1 MPNKSI
7 LIICGVLI
15 GHLLLLYT
23 PVYMV
28 NSIEIRGGYGDDKI
42 KPNEIFFAHYIGPAS
57 SDIFYLG
64 YTDEVIINISW
75 TYPRQVIL
83 SIIINLGNSTVW
95 IGMIKENRSIQIK
108 TGGLT
113 TLKIINDNSYDV
125 DVDGY
130 VKFTPAANHSS
141 T

>member
-7 LIICGVLI
+7 LITCGVLI
-15 GHLLLLYT
+15 SHLILLFTPIYT
-23 PVYMV
+23 VD
-28 NSIEIRGGYGDDKI
+28 SIETRGGYGDEKI
-42 KPNEIFFAHYIGPAS
+42 NPNEIFFAHYIGPGS

-75 TYPRQVIL
+75 THPRQVIL
-83 SIIINLGNSTVW
+83 SIVVNLGNSTVW
-95 IGMIKENRSIQIK
+95 VGMIQENRSIQIK

-113 TLKIINDNSYDV
+113 TLKISNYNSYDV

-130 VKFTPAANHSS
+130 VKFTPAANQTS